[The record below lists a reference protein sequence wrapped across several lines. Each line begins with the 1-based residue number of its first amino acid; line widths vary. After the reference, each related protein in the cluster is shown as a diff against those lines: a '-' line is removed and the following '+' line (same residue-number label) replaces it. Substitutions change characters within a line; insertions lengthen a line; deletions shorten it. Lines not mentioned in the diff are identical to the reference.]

1 MTIYF
6 ITIHQG
12 HGGSASGQRSDC
24 MSISINWGSKN
35 QNSLYLLQS
44 MTTSSGNS
52 LGNLSFLSDYASIKN
67 GSYGKLMKAY
77 YAKDSSSEV
86 SSLAESKYKKTTST
100 AKDSAKTL
108 AAIETAAD
116 GLKESADALITTGSK
131 SVFKKVDVESTD
143 EYGFTSTTKEY
154 DTDAIYKSVSGFVED
169 YNNLLKQT
177 GSSETNSIQNRVKML
192 NGITSAN
199 KNLLSK
205 VGITINSDNT
215 LSLDEKAFKEADMTT
230 VKSLFNGNS
239 SYGYRVSAQAS
250 LIDYA
255 AEQEAS
261 RANTYTVSGSY
272 GNIYSSGSIF
282 DYGF

>member
-1 MTIYF
+1 M
-6 ITIHQG
+6 G
-12 HGGSASGQRSDC
+12 
-24 MSISINWGSKN
+24 ISINMG
-35 QNSLYLLQS
+35 NSNANTLYLFQS
-44 MTTSSGNS
+44 MTTSSGSS
-52 LGNLSFLSDYASIKN
+52 LGNLSILADYASIKN

-86 SSLAESKYKKTTST
+86 SSIAENKNKKTASTST

-108 AAIETAAD
+108 AGIESAAD
-116 GLKESADALITTGSK
+116 DLKESADALITTGSK

-143 EYGFTSTTKEY
+143 EYGLSKTTKEY
-154 DTDAIYKSVSGFVED
+154 DTNAIYKSVSSFVND
-169 YNNLLKQT
+169 YNKLIKQT
-177 GSSETNSIQNRVKML
+177 GSSETTSVQNRTNTL

-215 LSLDEKAFKEADMTT
+215 LSIDEEKFKAADMTT

-255 AEQEAS
+255 ASTEAS
-261 RANTYTVSGSY
+261 RANTYTFSGSY
-272 GNIYSSGSIF
+272 GNTYSTGSIL

>member
-1 MTIYF
+1 M
-6 ITIHQG
+6 G
-12 HGGSASGQRSDC
+12 
-24 MSISINWGSKN
+24 ISINVGNFKPDYS
-35 QNSLYLLQS
+35 YLFQS
-44 MTTSSGNS
+44 MTTSSGSS
-52 LGNLSFLSDYASIKN
+52 LGNLNFLSDYASIKN

-86 SSLAESKYKKTTST
+86 SSIAESKKKSTTST

-108 AAIETAAD
+108 AGIESAAD

-131 SVFKKVDVESTD
+131 SVFKKIDVESTD
-143 EYGFTSTTKEY
+143 EYGLSRTTKEY
-154 DTDAIYKSVSGFVED
+154 DTNAIYKSVSGFVDD
-169 YNNLLKQT
+169 YNKLIKQAS
-177 GSSETNSIQNRVKML
+177 SSETTSVQNRIKSL
-192 NGITSAN
+192 SGITSAN

-205 VGITINSDNT
+205 VGITINSDDT
-215 LSLDEKAFKEADMTT
+215 LSIDEEKFKAADMST

-255 AEQEAS
+255 ASTEAS
-261 RANTYTVSGSY
+261 RANTYTNSGSY
-272 GNIYSSGSIF
+272 GNTYSTGSIL